1 MIAQNVEYNNRVKR
15 AKISNHQKLKSQSS
29 KHGISMEDIE
39 LGHQPCTEEKKDLR
53 PKLTLEKPPKLP
65 SEKKKERHI
74 TIEENKKTPNSKT
87 HTKDT
92 KDTKDVKIEIPQDVQ
107 QVKPLG
113 SVGRPP
119 KYALEKAISSV
130 MKKGFNLQV
139 VFD

>member
-1 MIAQNVEYNNRVKR
+1 MVAQNVEYNNRVQR
-15 AKISNHQKLKSQSS
+15 AKVSNHQKLKSQSS

-39 LGHQPCTEEKKDLR
+39 LGQQPSTFSETKKDLR
-53 PKLTLEKPPKLP
+53 PKLNLEKPPKLP
-65 SEKKKERHI
+65 SEKKKERQI
-74 TIEENKKTPNSKT
+74 TIEENKKTSNNIQNTPA
-87 HTKDT
+87 
-92 KDTKDVKIEIPQDVQ
+92 KDVKIEIPPDVQ
-107 QVKPLG
+107 QVKPLS